1 MIPANMFS
9 IILEKNG
16 FIKALSP
23 KEVVYNCVQMSLNNN
38 YELF

>member
-16 FIKALSP
+16 YIKALSP
-23 KEVVYNCVQMSLNNN
+23 KEVVYKDLLS
-38 YELF
+38 